1 MLKNAV
7 LLNIFVETLILFF
20 YLKKYLFEIENII
33 NVFQVN
39 FDQCNVS
46 LLNKIIIL

>member
-1 MLKNAV
+1 MLKKAV
-7 LLNIFVETLILFF
+7 LLNIFVETDTVF

-46 LLNKIIIL
+46 LLNKMIL